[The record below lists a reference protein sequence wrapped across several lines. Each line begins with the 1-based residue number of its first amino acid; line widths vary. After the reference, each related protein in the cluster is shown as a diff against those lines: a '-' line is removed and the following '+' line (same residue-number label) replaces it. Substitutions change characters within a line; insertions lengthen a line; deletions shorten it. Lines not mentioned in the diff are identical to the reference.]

1 MAANI
6 ITFLLILLI
15 NLAVGFGLLF
25 FMALALNGFSERDSN
40 YAFLIFIGGGII
52 VSFLTAAAGVFLLKF
67 LTNRNWNPILSVLF
81 SAAAFSILGFIINFV
96 VWFIGILAADMVR
109 KSR

>member
-1 MAANI
+1 MAAKI

-15 NLAVGFGLLF
+15 NLAAGLAMLF
-25 FMALALNGFSERDSN
+25 FMALALNGFSERDAN
-40 YAFLIFIGGGII
+40 YAFLIFIIGGII
-52 VSFLTAAAGVFLLKF
+52 VSFLIAAAGVFLLKF

-81 SAAAFSILGFIINFV
+81 SASAFSILGFIINFV
-96 VWFIGILAADMVR
+96 VFFVGILAADIVR